1 MAKCWSIYLQPY
13 STLTVWKDVWRIYG
27 TLGHIDCDFHI
38 AISSAT
44 LERVGREFNNEK
56 LVDTVYTRKRCCY
69 LTRKVL
75 YSELVMYH
83 IGVLISVQITKT
95 VYI

>member
-1 MAKCWSIYLQPY
+1 MSGAYMAHLVIL
-13 STLTVWKDVWRIYG
+13 
-27 TLGHIDCDFHI
+27 I
-38 AISSAT
+38 AIFILLLVVLT
-44 LERVGREFNNEK
+44 YQRVGQDFNNEM
-56 LVDTVYTRKRCCY
+56 LVDTRKRCCY
-69 LTRKVL
+69 LTRKAL